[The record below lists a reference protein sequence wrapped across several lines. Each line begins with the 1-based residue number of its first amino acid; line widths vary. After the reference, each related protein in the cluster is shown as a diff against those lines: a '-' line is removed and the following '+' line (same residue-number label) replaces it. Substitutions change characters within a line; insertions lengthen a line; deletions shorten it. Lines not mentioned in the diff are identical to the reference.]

1 MQSEKRKKP
10 MHKRSSLCRPEEV
23 AATILLFA
31 FVVAG
36 AFYLIFA
43 PKLSFSENE
52 NRVLEQAPPLETD
65 ALLDGSFT
73 DSLEA
78 FVNDQ
83 FPLRT
88 EFLSLNTS
96 FQLLTGRKDLG
107 SNYSAVPA
115 EGGVYFG
122 KKDHVYE
129 VLLPNTT
136 DTFRRNIQ
144 GLETFGQET
153 NLPFWVVPVPSG
165 SQEQRENLPLF
176 AQNHDQK
183 EELNYIQ
190 ETMTGENVM
199 IVDLFDTL
207 GSWNGD
213 FYYKTDHHWNT
224 FGAYEGYKVLAQKMG
239 FTPYGQDQFI
249 FRLASNSFYGTLYSK
264 AVNSFQT
271 PDDLYLPEY
280 AEPQDIVQVVGGEE
294 HEGLYWEEYLDKKDK
309 YSTFMGGNHS
319 VEVVKN
325 RNQNNGRKLLLL
337 KDSYAN
343 SLVPFLCLH
352 YSEIHV
358 IDLRYYSQNVYDYI
372 EENGITEAAAVY
384 SMKQLCDVD
393 ISNKL
398 AVSSK

>member
-1 MQSEKRKKP
+1 
-10 MHKRSSLCRPEEV
+10 MHKRSSQCRPEDV
-23 AATILLFA
+23 AVTVLLFVFA
-31 FVVAG
+31 VAG
-36 AFYLIFA
+36 AFYLLLG
-43 PKLSFSENE
+43 PKSDFSENE
-52 NRVLEQAPPLETD
+52 NRVLEQAPALETS
-65 ALLDGSFT
+65 ALLDGSYT

-88 EFLSLNTS
+88 QFLSLNTS
-96 FQLLTGRKDLG
+96 FQIVSGRKDLG
-107 SNYSAVPA
+107 SNYSVTPA
-115 EGGVYFG
+115 EGGVYLG
-122 KKDHVYE
+122 KNDHVYE

-136 DTFRRNIQ
+136 DTFKKNIQ
-144 GLETFGQET
+144 GLKTFSQET
-153 NLPFWVVPVPSG
+153 GLPFWVMPVPSG
-165 SQEQRENLPLF
+165 SQEQQENLPLF
-176 AQNHDQK
+176 AQNHDQR
-183 EELNYIQ
+183 EELKYIRD
-190 ETMTGENVM
+190 TITDKNATV
-199 IVDLFDTL
+199 VDLFDTL

-224 FGAYEGYKVLAQKMG
+224 FGAYEGYKVLAEKMG
-239 FTPYGQDQFI
+239 FTPYGKDKFT
-249 FRLASNSFYGTLYSK
+249 FRLASRSFYGTLYSK
-264 AVNSFQT
+264 AVNFFQK

-280 AEPQDIVQVVGGEE
+280 TEPQDIVQVIGGEE
-294 HEGLYWEEYLDKKDK
+294 REGLYWEEYLDKKDK

-325 RNQNNGRKLLLL
+325 KNQNNGRKLLLL

-358 IDLRYYSQNVYDYI
+358 IDLRYYSQNVYEYV

-398 AVSSK
+398 AVG

>member
-1 MQSEKRKKP
+1 
-10 MHKRSSLCRPEEV
+10 MHKRSSQCRPENV
-23 AATILLFA
+23 AVTVLLFVFA
-31 FVVAG
+31 VAG
-36 AFYLIFA
+36 AFYLLLG
-43 PKLSFSENE
+43 PKSDFSENE
-52 NRVLEQAPPLETD
+52 NRVLEQAPALETS
-65 ALLDGSFT
+65 ALLDGSYT

-88 EFLSLNTS
+88 QFLSLNTS
-96 FQLLTGRKDLG
+96 FQIVSGRKDLG
-107 SNYSAVPA
+107 SNYSITPA
-115 EGGVYFG
+115 EGGVYLG
-122 KKDHVYE
+122 KNDHVYE

-136 DTFRRNIQ
+136 DTFKKNIQ
-144 GLETFGQET
+144 GLKTFSQET
-153 NLPFWVVPVPSG
+153 GLPFWVMPVPSG
-165 SQEQRENLPLF
+165 SQEQQENLPLF
-176 AQNHDQK
+176 AQNHDQR
-183 EELNYIQ
+183 EELKYIRD
-190 ETMTGENVM
+190 TITDKNATV
-199 IVDLFDTL
+199 VDLFDTL

-224 FGAYEGYKVLAQKMG
+224 FGAYEGYKVLAEKMG
-239 FTPYGQDQFI
+239 FTPYGKDKFT
-249 FRLASNSFYGTLYSK
+249 FRLASRSFYGTLYSK
-264 AVNSFQT
+264 AINFFQK

-280 AEPQDIVQVVGGEE
+280 TEPQDIVQVIGGEE
-294 HEGLYWEEYLDKKDK
+294 REGLYWEEYLDKKDK

-325 RNQNNGRKLLLL
+325 KNQNNGRKLLLL

-358 IDLRYYSQNVYDYI
+358 IDLRYYSQNVYEYV

-398 AVSSK
+398 AVG

>member
-1 MQSEKRKKP
+1 
-10 MHKRSSLCRPEEV
+10 MHKRSSQCRPENV
-23 AATILLFA
+23 AVTVLLFVFA
-31 FVVAG
+31 VAG
-36 AFYLIFA
+36 AFYLLLG
-43 PKLSFSENE
+43 PKSDFSENE
-52 NRVLEQAPPLETD
+52 NRVLEQAPALETS
-65 ALLDGSFT
+65 ALLDGSYT

-88 EFLSLNTS
+88 QFLSLNTS
-96 FQLLTGRKDLG
+96 FQIVSGRKDLG
-107 SNYSAVPA
+107 SNYSITPA
-115 EGGVYFG
+115 EGGVYLG
-122 KKDHVYE
+122 KNDHVYE

-136 DTFRRNIQ
+136 DTFKKNIQ
-144 GLETFGQET
+144 GLKTFSQET
-153 NLPFWVVPVPSG
+153 GLPFWVMPVPSG
-165 SQEQRENLPLF
+165 SQEQQENLPLF
-176 AQNHDQK
+176 AQNHDQR
-183 EELNYIQ
+183 EELKYIRD
-190 ETMTGENVM
+190 TITDKNATV
-199 IVDLFDTL
+199 VDLFDTL

-224 FGAYEGYKVLAQKMG
+224 FGAYEGYKVLAEKMG
-239 FTPYGQDQFI
+239 FTPYGKDKFT
-249 FRLASNSFYGTLYSK
+249 FRLASRSFYGTLYSK
-264 AVNSFQT
+264 AVNFFQK

-280 AEPQDIVQVVGGEE
+280 TEPQDIVQVIGGEE
-294 HEGLYWEEYLDKKDK
+294 REGLYWEEYLDKKDK

-325 RNQNNGRKLLLL
+325 KNQNNGRKLLLL

-358 IDLRYYSQNVYDYI
+358 IDLRYYSQNVYEYV

-398 AVSSK
+398 AVG

>member
-1 MQSEKRKKP
+1 
-10 MHKRSSLCRPEEV
+10 MHKRSSQCRPENV
-23 AATILLFA
+23 VVTVLLFVFA
-31 FVVAG
+31 VAG
-36 AFYLIFA
+36 AFYLLLG
-43 PKLSFSENE
+43 PKSDFSENE
-52 NRVLEQAPPLETD
+52 NRVLEQAPALETS
-65 ALLDGSFT
+65 ALLDGSYT

-88 EFLSLNTS
+88 QFLSLNTS
-96 FQLLTGRKDLG
+96 FQIVSGRKDLG
-107 SNYSAVPA
+107 SNYSITPA
-115 EGGVYFG
+115 EGGVYLG
-122 KKDHVYE
+122 KNDHVYE

-136 DTFRRNIQ
+136 DTFKKNIQ
-144 GLETFGQET
+144 GLKTFSQET
-153 NLPFWVVPVPSG
+153 GLPFWVMPVPSG
-165 SQEQRENLPLF
+165 SQEQQENLPLF
-176 AQNHDQK
+176 AQNHDQR
-183 EELNYIQ
+183 EELKYIRD
-190 ETMTGENVM
+190 TITDKNATV
-199 IVDLFDTL
+199 VDLFDTL

-224 FGAYEGYKVLAQKMG
+224 FGAYEGYKVLAEKMG
-239 FTPYGQDQFI
+239 FTPYGKDKFT
-249 FRLASNSFYGTLYSK
+249 FRLASRSFYGTLYSK
-264 AVNSFQT
+264 AVNFFQK

-280 AEPQDIVQVVGGEE
+280 TEPQDIVQVIGGEE
-294 HEGLYWEEYLDKKDK
+294 REGLYWEEYLDKKDK

-325 RNQNNGRKLLLL
+325 KNQNNGRKLLLL

-343 SLVPFLCLH
+343 SLVHFLCLH

-358 IDLRYYSQNVYDYI
+358 IDLRYYSQNVYEYV

-398 AVSSK
+398 AVG

>member
-1 MQSEKRKKP
+1 
-10 MHKRSSLCRPEEV
+10 MHKRSSQCRPENV
-23 AATILLFA
+23 AVTVLLFVFA
-31 FVVAG
+31 VAG
-36 AFYLIFA
+36 AFYLLLG
-43 PKLSFSENE
+43 PKSDFSENE
-52 NRVLEQAPPLETD
+52 NRVLEQAPALETS
-65 ALLDGSFT
+65 ALLDGSYT

-88 EFLSLNTS
+88 QFLSLNTS
-96 FQLLTGRKDLG
+96 FQIVSGRKDLG
-107 SNYSAVPA
+107 SNYSVTPA
-115 EGGVYFG
+115 EGGVYLG
-122 KKDHVYE
+122 KNDHVYE

-136 DTFRRNIQ
+136 DTFKKNIQ
-144 GLETFGQET
+144 GLKTFSQET
-153 NLPFWVVPVPSG
+153 GLPFWVMPVPSG
-165 SQEQRENLPLF
+165 SQEQQENLPLF
-176 AQNHDQK
+176 AQNHDQR
-183 EELNYIQ
+183 EELKYIRD
-190 ETMTGENVM
+190 TITDKNATV
-199 IVDLFDTL
+199 VDLFDTL

-224 FGAYEGYKVLAQKMG
+224 FGAYEGYKVLAEKMG
-239 FTPYGQDQFI
+239 FTPYGKDKFT
-249 FRLASNSFYGTLYSK
+249 FRLASRSFYGTLYSK
-264 AVNSFQT
+264 AVNFFQK

-280 AEPQDIVQVVGGEE
+280 TEPQDIVQVIGGEE
-294 HEGLYWEEYLDKKDK
+294 REGLYWEEYLDKKDK

-325 RNQNNGRKLLLL
+325 KNQNNGRKLLLL

-358 IDLRYYSQNVYDYI
+358 IDLRYYSQNVYEYV

-398 AVSSK
+398 AVG

>member
-1 MQSEKRKKP
+1 MQSEKRRKP
-10 MHKRSSLCRPEEV
+10 MHKRSSQCRPENV
-23 AATILLFA
+23 AVTVLLFVFA
-31 FVVAG
+31 VAG
-36 AFYLIFA
+36 AFYLLLG
-43 PKLSFSENE
+43 PKSDFSENE
-52 NRVLEQAPPLETD
+52 NRVLEQAPALETS
-65 ALLDGSFT
+65 ALLDGSYT

-88 EFLSLNTS
+88 QFLSLNTS
-96 FQLLTGRKDLG
+96 FQIVSGRKDLG
-107 SNYSAVPA
+107 SNYSITPA
-115 EGGVYFG
+115 EGGVYLG
-122 KKDHVYE
+122 KNDHVYE

-136 DTFRRNIQ
+136 DTFKKNIQ
-144 GLETFGQET
+144 GLKTFSQET
-153 NLPFWVVPVPSG
+153 GLPFWVMPVPSG
-165 SQEQRENLPLF
+165 SQEQQENLPLF
-176 AQNHDQK
+176 AQNHDQR
-183 EELNYIQ
+183 EELKYIRD
-190 ETMTGENVM
+190 TITDKNATV
-199 IVDLFDTL
+199 VDLFDTL

-224 FGAYEGYKVLAQKMG
+224 FGAYEGYKVLAEKMG
-239 FTPYGQDQFI
+239 FTPYGKDKFT
-249 FRLASNSFYGTLYSK
+249 FRLASRSFYGTLYSK
-264 AVNSFQT
+264 AVNFFQK

-280 AEPQDIVQVVGGEE
+280 TEPQDIVQVIGGEE
-294 HEGLYWEEYLDKKDK
+294 REGLYWEEYLDKKDK

-325 RNQNNGRKLLLL
+325 KNQNNGRKLLLL

-358 IDLRYYSQNVYDYI
+358 IDLRYYSQNIYEYV

-398 AVSSK
+398 AVG

>member
-1 MQSEKRKKP
+1 
-10 MHKRSSLCRPEEV
+10 MHKRSSQCRPENV
-23 AATILLFA
+23 AVTVLLFVFA
-31 FVVAG
+31 VAG
-36 AFYLIFA
+36 AFYLLLG
-43 PKLSFSENE
+43 PKSSFSENE
-52 NRVLEQAPPLETD
+52 NRVLEQAPALETS
-65 ALLDGSFT
+65 ALLDGSYT

-88 EFLSLNTS
+88 QFLSLNTS
-96 FQLLTGRKDLG
+96 FQIVSGRKDLG
-107 SNYSAVPA
+107 SNYSITPA
-115 EGGVYFG
+115 EGGVYLG
-122 KKDHVYE
+122 KNDHVYE

-136 DTFRRNIQ
+136 DTFKKNIQ
-144 GLETFGQET
+144 GLKTFSQET
-153 NLPFWVVPVPSG
+153 GLPFWVMPVPSG
-165 SQEQRENLPLF
+165 SQEQQENLPLF
-176 AQNHDQK
+176 AQNHDQR
-183 EELNYIQ
+183 EELKYIRD
-190 ETMTGENVM
+190 TITDKNATV
-199 IVDLFDTL
+199 VDLFDTL

-224 FGAYEGYKVLAQKMG
+224 FGAYEGYKVLAEKMG
-239 FTPYGQDQFI
+239 FTPYGKDKFT
-249 FRLASNSFYGTLYSK
+249 FRLASRSFYGTLYSK
-264 AVNSFQT
+264 AVNFFQK

-280 AEPQDIVQVVGGEE
+280 TEPQDIVQVIGGEE
-294 HEGLYWEEYLDKKDK
+294 REGLYWEEYLDKKDK

-325 RNQNNGRKLLLL
+325 KNQNNGRKLLLL

-358 IDLRYYSQNVYDYI
+358 IDLRYYSQNVYEYV

-398 AVSSK
+398 AVG

>member
-1 MQSEKRKKP
+1 MQSEKRRKP
-10 MHKRSSLCRPEEV
+10 MHKRSSQCRPENV
-23 AATILLFA
+23 AVTVLLFVFA
-31 FVVAG
+31 VAG
-36 AFYLIFA
+36 AFYLLLG
-43 PKLSFSENE
+43 PKSDFSENE
-52 NRVLEQAPPLETD
+52 NRVLEQAPALETS
-65 ALLDGSFT
+65 ALLDGSYT

-88 EFLSLNTS
+88 QFLSLNTS
-96 FQLLTGRKDLG
+96 FQIVSGRKDLG
-107 SNYSAVPA
+107 SNYSITPA
-115 EGGVYFG
+115 EGGVYLG
-122 KKDHVYE
+122 KNDHVYE

-136 DTFRRNIQ
+136 DTFKKNIQ
-144 GLETFGQET
+144 GLKTFSQET
-153 NLPFWVVPVPSG
+153 GLPFWVMPVPSG
-165 SQEQRENLPLF
+165 SQEQQENLPLF
-176 AQNHDQK
+176 AQNHDQR
-183 EELNYIQ
+183 EELKYIRD
-190 ETMTGENVM
+190 TITDKNATV
-199 IVDLFDTL
+199 VDLFDTL

-224 FGAYEGYKVLAQKMG
+224 FGAYEGYKVLAEKMG
-239 FTPYGQDQFI
+239 FTPYGKDKFT
-249 FRLASNSFYGTLYSK
+249 FRLASRSFYGTLYSK
-264 AVNSFQT
+264 AINFFQK

-280 AEPQDIVQVVGGEE
+280 TEPQDIVQVIGGEE
-294 HEGLYWEEYLDKKDK
+294 REGLYWEEYLDKKDK

-325 RNQNNGRKLLLL
+325 KNQNNGRKLLLL

-358 IDLRYYSQNVYDYI
+358 IDLRYYSQNIYEYV

-398 AVSSK
+398 AVG

>member
-1 MQSEKRKKP
+1 
-10 MHKRSSLCRPEEV
+10 MHKRSSQCRPENV
-23 AATILLFA
+23 AVTVLLFVFA
-31 FVVAG
+31 VAG
-36 AFYLIFA
+36 AFYLLLG
-43 PKLSFSENE
+43 PKSDFSENE
-52 NRVLEQAPPLETD
+52 NRVLEQAPALETS
-65 ALLDGSFT
+65 ALLDGSYT

-88 EFLSLNTS
+88 QFLSLNTS
-96 FQLLTGRKDLG
+96 FQIVSGRKDLG
-107 SNYSAVPA
+107 SNYSITPA
-115 EGGVYFG
+115 EGGVYLG
-122 KKDHVYE
+122 KNDHVYE

-136 DTFRRNIQ
+136 DTFKKNIQ
-144 GLETFGQET
+144 GLKTFSQET
-153 NLPFWVVPVPSG
+153 GLPFWVMPVPSG
-165 SQEQRENLPLF
+165 SQEQQENLPLF
-176 AQNHDQK
+176 AQNHDQR
-183 EELNYIQ
+183 EELKYIRD
-190 ETMTGENVM
+190 TITDKNATV
-199 IVDLFDTL
+199 VDLFDTL

-224 FGAYEGYKVLAQKMG
+224 FGAYEGYKVLAEKMG
-239 FTPYGQDQFI
+239 FTPYGKDKFT
-249 FRLASNSFYGTLYSK
+249 FRLASRSFYGTLYSK
-264 AVNSFQT
+264 AVNFFQK

-280 AEPQDIVQVVGGEE
+280 TEPQDIVQVIGGEE
-294 HEGLYWEEYLDKKDK
+294 REGLYWEEYLDKKDK

-325 RNQNNGRKLLLL
+325 KNQNNGRKLLLL

-358 IDLRYYSQNVYDYI
+358 IDLRYYSQNIYEYV

-398 AVSSK
+398 AVG

>member
-1 MQSEKRKKP
+1 
-10 MHKRSSLCRPEEV
+10 MHKRSSQCRPEDV
-23 AATILLFA
+23 AVTVLLFVFA
-31 FVVAG
+31 VAG
-36 AFYLIFA
+36 AFYLLLG
-43 PKLSFSENE
+43 PKSDFSENE
-52 NRVLEQAPPLETD
+52 NRVLEQAPALETS
-65 ALLDGSFT
+65 ALLDGSYT

-88 EFLSLNTS
+88 QFLSLNTS
-96 FQLLTGRKDLG
+96 FQIVSGRKDLG
-107 SNYSAVPA
+107 SNYSITPA
-115 EGGVYFG
+115 EGGVYLG
-122 KKDHVYE
+122 KNDHVYE

-136 DTFRRNIQ
+136 DTFKKNIQ
-144 GLETFGQET
+144 GLKTFSQET
-153 NLPFWVVPVPSG
+153 GLPFWVMPVPSG
-165 SQEQRENLPLF
+165 SQEQQENLPLF
-176 AQNHDQK
+176 AQNHDQR
-183 EELNYIQ
+183 EELKYIRD
-190 ETMTGENVM
+190 TITDKNATV
-199 IVDLFDTL
+199 VDLFDTL

-224 FGAYEGYKVLAQKMG
+224 FGAYEGYKVLAEKMG
-239 FTPYGQDQFI
+239 FTPYGKDKFT
-249 FRLASNSFYGTLYSK
+249 FRLASRSFYGTLYSK
-264 AVNSFQT
+264 AVNFFQK

-280 AEPQDIVQVVGGEE
+280 TEPQDIVQVIGGEE
-294 HEGLYWEEYLDKKDK
+294 REGLYWEEYLDKKDK

-325 RNQNNGRKLLLL
+325 KNQNNGRKLLLL

-358 IDLRYYSQNVYDYI
+358 IDLRYYSQNVYEYV

-398 AVSSK
+398 AVG

>member
-1 MQSEKRKKP
+1 
-10 MHKRSSLCRPEEV
+10 MHKRSSQCRPENV
-23 AATILLFA
+23 AVTVLLFVFA
-31 FVVAG
+31 VAG
-36 AFYLIFA
+36 AFYLLLG
-43 PKLSFSENE
+43 PKSDFSENE
-52 NRVLEQAPPLETD
+52 NRVLEQAPALETS
-65 ALLDGSFT
+65 ALLDGSYT

-88 EFLSLNTS
+88 QFLSLNTS
-96 FQLLTGRKDLG
+96 FQIVSGRKDLG
-107 SNYSAVPA
+107 SNYSITPA
-115 EGGVYFG
+115 EGGVYLG
-122 KKDHVYE
+122 KNDHVYE

-136 DTFRRNIQ
+136 DTFKKNIQ
-144 GLETFGQET
+144 GLKTFSQET
-153 NLPFWVVPVPSG
+153 GLPFWVMPVPSG
-165 SQEQRENLPLF
+165 SQEQQENLPLF
-176 AQNHDQK
+176 AQNHDQR
-183 EELNYIQ
+183 EELKYIRD
-190 ETMTGENVM
+190 TITDKNATV
-199 IVDLFDTL
+199 VDLFDTL

-224 FGAYEGYKVLAQKMG
+224 FGAYEGYKVLAEKMG
-239 FTPYGQDQFI
+239 FTPYGKDKFT
-249 FRLASNSFYGTLYSK
+249 FRLASRSFYGTLYSK
-264 AVNSFQT
+264 AINFFQK

-280 AEPQDIVQVVGGEE
+280 TEPQDIVQVIGGEE
-294 HEGLYWEEYLDKKDK
+294 REGLYWEEYLDKKDK

-325 RNQNNGRKLLLL
+325 KNQNNGRKLLLL

-358 IDLRYYSQNVYDYI
+358 IDLRYYSQNIYEYV

-398 AVSSK
+398 AVG

>member
-1 MQSEKRKKP
+1 
-10 MHKRSSLCRPEEV
+10 MHKRSSQCRPENV
-23 AATILLFA
+23 AVTVLLFVFA
-31 FVVAG
+31 VAG
-36 AFYLIFA
+36 AFYLLLG
-43 PKLSFSENE
+43 PKSDFSENE
-52 NRVLEQAPPLETD
+52 NRVLEQAPALETS
-65 ALLDGSFT
+65 ALLDGSYT

-88 EFLSLNTS
+88 QFLSLNTS
-96 FQLLTGRKDLG
+96 FQIVSGRKDLG
-107 SNYSAVPA
+107 SNYSITPA
-115 EGGVYFG
+115 EGGVYLG
-122 KKDHVYE
+122 KNDHVYE

-136 DTFRRNIQ
+136 DTFKKNIQ
-144 GLETFGQET
+144 GLKTFSQET
-153 NLPFWVVPVPSG
+153 GLPFWVMPVPSG
-165 SQEQRENLPLF
+165 SQEQQENLPLF
-176 AQNHDQK
+176 AQNHDQR
-183 EELNYIQ
+183 EELKYIRD
-190 ETMTGENVM
+190 TITDKNATV
-199 IVDLFDTL
+199 VDLFDTL

-224 FGAYEGYKVLAQKMG
+224 FGAYEGYKVLAEKMG
-239 FTPYGQDQFI
+239 FTPYGKDKFT
-249 FRLASNSFYGTLYSK
+249 FRLASRSFYGTLYSK
-264 AVNSFQT
+264 AVNFFQK

-280 AEPQDIVQVVGGEE
+280 TEPQDIVQVIGGEE
-294 HEGLYWEEYLDKKDK
+294 REGLYWEEYLDKKDK

-325 RNQNNGRKLLLL
+325 KNQNNGRKLLLL

-343 SLVPFLCLH
+343 SLVHFLCLH

-358 IDLRYYSQNVYDYI
+358 IDLRYYSQNVYEYV

-398 AVSSK
+398 AVG

>member
-1 MQSEKRKKP
+1 MQSEKRRKP
-10 MHKRSSLCRPEEV
+10 MHKRSSQCRPENV
-23 AATILLFA
+23 AVTVLLFVFA
-31 FVVAG
+31 VAG
-36 AFYLIFA
+36 AFYLLLG
-43 PKLSFSENE
+43 PKSDFSENE
-52 NRVLEQAPPLETD
+52 NRVLEQAPALETS
-65 ALLDGSFT
+65 ALLDGSYT

-88 EFLSLNTS
+88 QFLSLNTS
-96 FQLLTGRKDLG
+96 FQIVSGRKDLG
-107 SNYSAVPA
+107 SNYSVTPA
-115 EGGVYFG
+115 EGGVYLG
-122 KKDHVYE
+122 KNDHVYE

-136 DTFRRNIQ
+136 DTFKKNIQ
-144 GLETFGQET
+144 GLKTFSQET
-153 NLPFWVVPVPSG
+153 GLPFWVMPVPSG
-165 SQEQRENLPLF
+165 SQEQQENLPLF
-176 AQNHDQK
+176 AQNHDQR
-183 EELNYIQ
+183 EELKYIRD
-190 ETMTGENVM
+190 TITDKNATV
-199 IVDLFDTL
+199 VDLFDTL

-224 FGAYEGYKVLAQKMG
+224 FGAYEGYKVLAEKMG
-239 FTPYGQDQFI
+239 FAPYGKDKFT
-249 FRLASNSFYGTLYSK
+249 FRLASRSFYGTLYSK
-264 AVNSFQT
+264 AINFFQK

-280 AEPQDIVQVVGGEE
+280 TEPQDIVQVIGGEE
-294 HEGLYWEEYLDKKDK
+294 REGLYWEEYLDKKDK

-325 RNQNNGRKLLLL
+325 KNQNNGRKLLLL

-358 IDLRYYSQNVYDYI
+358 IDLRYYSQNVYEYVK
-372 EENGITEAAAVY
+372 ENGITEAAAVY

-398 AVSSK
+398 AVG